1 MIHGAPR
8 ARTLLLAAPGLL
20 ALSTLAACFD
30 DMGSN
35 SGARPSAGSGGT
47 GASGEGGGGTG
58 TGGTGTGGMG
68 TGGTSTGGMGGAG
81 GGGIGGGG
89 GGGVCVPNATVPC
102 YTGPAETQD
111 VGSCKVGTKVCK
123 ADGSGYDACMGET
136 LPAFDDCNT
145 AADEDCDGQAVACTG
160 TPEGTSQ
167 AGDAKDDH
175 VYAVAVRG
183 KDYAAT
189 GATSGQNTADAYYW
203 NNGSLMVQK
212 APLDGSMGGFSKAF
226 PCTGYAAGR
235 GVAIDSKGGV
245 VVAGEF
251 QGTLDLGPAGGPP
264 LVSNGNSADV
274 FLIAFD
280 GNGAHQWSKAFGDND
295 IQRAQAIAVDATDR
309 IFITGS
315 ARSKVDFGG
324 GALQAQGGY
333 DLFVAQFDPDGKHGW
348 SKLYGDGADQNGR
361 GIAALA
367 NGDVA
372 LTGSF
377 SGVLD
382 LGTGMGMD
390 GHTYSD
396 VLVARLHGDG
406 AVAWQKH
413 FEAGGDQIGRAVA
426 AGPDDTIAV
435 AGSVRAA
442 LDFGKGAVTYGGGM
456 DAFVAKFDGQGN
468 CIWSNGYGD
477 GSDQIGLGV
486 AMDAAGNAL
495 VTGYM
500 TGAMTVGDE
509 QLNDSG
515 YGDIFV
521 AKLASFTGDKL
532 WAERYGSGG
541 FNEAQI
547 GWSIAADLQG
557 GAVVG
562 GGFRGSINFGSLLG
576 SAGGFDIFVAHLAP

>member
-1 MIHGAPR
+1 MILGAHR

-20 ALSTLAACFD
+20 AISTLAACFD

-35 SGARPSAGSGGT
+35 PGARPVTAGTGGT

-68 TGGTSTGGMGGAG
+68 TGGMGGAG
-81 GGGIGGGG
+81 GGGIGGAG
-89 GGGVCVPNATVPC
+89 GGGVCTPGETVSC
-102 YTGPAETQD
+102 YTGPAGTKD
-111 VGSCKVGTKVCK
+111 VGSCKAGTKVCK

-160 TPEGTSQ
+160 TPQGASQ
-167 AGDAKDDH
+167 AGDTKDDH
-175 VYAVAVRG
+175 VYAVVVRD

-189 GATSGQNTADAYYW
+189 GATSGQNTGDAYYW
-203 NNGSLMVQK
+203 NNGSLLVRK
-212 APLDGSMGGFSKAF
+212 APLDGSMGGFSKTL
-226 PCTGYAAGR
+226 PCSGYAAGR

-251 QGTLDLGPAGGPP
+251 QGTLDLGPAGGPQ
-264 LVSNGNSADV
+264 LKSNANSTDI

-280 GNGAHQWSKAFGDND
+280 GNGTHQWSKAFGDND

-315 ARSKVDFGG
+315 VKSKVDFGG
-324 GALQAQGGY
+324 GPLQAQGGY
-333 DLFVAQFDPDGKHGW
+333 DLFVAQFGPDGMHGW

-367 NGDVA
+367 NGDMA

-377 SGVLD
+377 AGVLD

-406 AVAWQKH
+406 TVAWQKH
-413 FEAGGDQIGRAVA
+413 FEASGDQIGRAVA
-426 AGPDDTIAV
+426 AGPDDTIV
-435 AGSVRAA
+435 VTGSVRDA
-442 LDFGKGAVTYGGGM
+442 LDFGKGSVAYGGGM
-456 DAFVAKFDGQGN
+456 DAFVAKFDGQGS
-468 CIWSNGYGD
+468 CIWSKGYGD
-477 GSDQIGLGV
+477 INDQIGLGA
-486 AMDAAGNAL
+486 AMDAAGNVL

-500 TGAMTVGDE
+500 TGAMTVGDK

-515 YGDIFV
+515 SGDMFV
-521 AKLASFTGDKL
+521 AKLASFSGDKL

-541 FNEAQI
+541 FNDVQI
-547 GWSIAADLQG
+547 GWSIAADPQG

-562 GGFRGSINFGSLLG
+562 GGFRGSIDFGSPLD
-576 SAGGFDIFVAHLAP
+576 STGGFDIFVAHLAP